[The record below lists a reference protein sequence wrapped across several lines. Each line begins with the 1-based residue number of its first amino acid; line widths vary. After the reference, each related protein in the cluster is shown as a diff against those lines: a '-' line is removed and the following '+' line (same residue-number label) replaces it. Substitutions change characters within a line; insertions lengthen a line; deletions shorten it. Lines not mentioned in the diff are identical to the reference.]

1 MSRRTFDRLV
11 AEAVASLPADFRAA
25 LEEMPVRV
33 LDRPEPGLL
42 REMGMAED
50 ELLLGLH
57 VGVPLTERSVEDAPL
72 PSVIHLYVEDHEDA
86 CDSLE
91 ELREQVRVTLLHEV
105 GHHFGLDEDD
115 LERLGYD

>member
-25 LEEMPVRV
+25 LDEVPVRV

-42 REMGMAED
+42 REMGMGED
-50 ELLLGLH
+50 EALLGLYTD
-57 VGVPLTERSVEDAPL
+57 VPLDGWSFDEATPPME
-72 PSVIHLYVEDHEDA
+72 IHIYVEDHLDA
-86 CDSLE
+86 CESFE